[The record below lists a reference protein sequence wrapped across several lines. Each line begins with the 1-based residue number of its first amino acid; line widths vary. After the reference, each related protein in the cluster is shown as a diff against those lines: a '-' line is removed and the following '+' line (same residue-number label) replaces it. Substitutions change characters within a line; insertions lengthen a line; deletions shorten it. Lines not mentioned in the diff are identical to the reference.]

1 MDRNIGNVESAM
13 PTSQLASA
21 EDLLDLGIKYCI
33 GRGVEQSNVM
43 AHMWF
48 NIAALKGSE
57 SARHYRA
64 EVSREM
70 SANEIAEAQ
79 RKARAWLTVH

>member
-1 MDRNIGNVESAM
+1 MDYNFGNVDSGTPSM
-13 PTSQLASA
+13 QKASA

-57 SARHYRA
+57 SARHYRT